1 LIGYGTGPRWQGLPW
16 NEETVQRA
24 REVRTHG
31 LRDPIQGYPVLRGL
45 GIVVAGKEDAHLRGF
60 GHGVSAEAFGHNG
73 AGGQIAWV
81 DPNTDLS
88 FVYLTNGHDRH
99 AIRQAKRGI
108 ALSSLAAKLA

>member
-1 LIGYGTGPRWQGLPW
+1 M
-16 NEETVQRA
+16 
-24 REVRTHG
+24 
-31 LRDPIQGYPVLRGL
+31 LRGL
-45 GIVVAGKEDAHLRGF
+45 GIVIAERRRSLKGF

-81 DPNTDLS
+81 DPNTELS

-108 ALSSLAAKLA
+108 AYQALRPN